1 MINKVILVGNVGADP
16 VIKDL
21 SGDVKCASFTVATSE
36 SYKDKN
42 GEKQT
47 LTEWHRISAWRGL
60 AGVIEKYVTKG
71 TQVYIEGKLKTT
83 KYTDKDGVEKYS
95 TEVVADTLKMLG
107 GKSGGSDAGA
117 HNEIPPVVEDN
128 GSDELP
134 F

>member
-117 HNEIPPVVEDN
+117 HNEIPPVVEDD
-128 GSDELP
+128 GSQDLP